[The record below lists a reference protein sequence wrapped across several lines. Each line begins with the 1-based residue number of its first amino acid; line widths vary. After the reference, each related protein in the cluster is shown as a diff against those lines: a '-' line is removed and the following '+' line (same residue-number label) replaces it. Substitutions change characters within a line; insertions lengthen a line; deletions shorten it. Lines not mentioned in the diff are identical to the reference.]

1 MEKAVR
7 SKKDVEVR
15 YPFPQGWT
23 RGTNWFLL
31 LVLYFI
37 VVEYHFH
44 PTNVTNVWKV
54 MSLANS
60 SCGSEI
66 GQTLRGLSSDKVR
79 IFLFH
84 RKFQKSLKST
94 NFEHVKT
101 LNSSLWKSKTEIT
114 RKNFGMEKKN
124 MT

>member
-1 MEKAVR
+1 
-7 SKKDVEVR
+7 
-15 YPFPQGWT
+15 
-23 RGTNWFLL
+23 
-31 LVLYFI
+31 
-37 VVEYHFH
+37 
-44 PTNVTNVWKV
+44 

-66 GQTLRGLSSDKVR
+66 GQTLRGLNSDKVR

-101 LNSSLWKSKTEIT
+101 LNSSLWKSKTEVT
-114 RKNFGMEKKN
+114 RKNFGMEKKKYDLAAG
-124 MT
+124 TLALKVHIVKLAPISILRTVE